1 VTRLRLSP
9 DARLDLEDIFVRGAL
24 DFGLASAERYVDG
37 LRSTLLLIGDRRQ
50 LGKDHAEVS
59 PPVRLHRH
67 KSHHILYVVREDHV
81 LILRVLHGS
90 ANWIDHL

>member
-1 VTRLRLSP
+1 MQLRLSP
-9 DARLDLEDIFVRGAL
+9 NSRQDLEDIFVRGAL
-24 DFGLASAERYVDG
+24 DFGLASAERYIDD
-37 LRSTLLLIGDRRQ
+37 LRRTLLFLGERPY
-50 LGKDHAEVS
+50 LGKERSEVS

-67 KSHHILYVVREDHV
+67 KAHHILYIVREDGV